1 MQLTW
6 EIETRKNISIDEIEE
21 VLDIGDFTQESINEL
36 LNTKGIFSST
46 PEYKKFKNHKNWT
59 LFNKY
64 AMNHVLFIKNKRT
77 ELYTQYKPRITEI
90 LNEVCDLVL
99 NKVTNSDA
107 IVLFYGTR
115 AIQTF
120 SNKLDNKW
128 KNLSKKIS
136 TLDIDIAVAD
146 PKEFSILI
154 YNYLVTYAKQ
164 TIWDNDIYITRVSLA
179 EKTSDLYTISIS
191 IKVKYIGQYFTGR
204 CESIL
209 DCTNSKYWNP
219 ETYLNISDNVKC
231 QTPIHYICGLV
242 DKLFNTHINPRIL
255 NETKKVAEMA
265 TREKI
270 QLLSL
275 PELNT
280 NIKEEIDIL
289 IKISEGEQLSTYK
302 HELSQNAAYNF
313 LLNLLNNNKDDAF
326 EIYDKWLISR
336 L

>member
-46 PEYKKFKNHKNWT
+46 PEYKKFKNHKNWA

-115 AIQTF
+115 AIKTF

-128 KNLSKKIS
+128 KNLSKKMS
-136 TLDIDIAVAD
+136 TLDIDIAVGD

-255 NETKKVAEMA
+255 NETKKIAEMA

-302 HELSQNAAYNF
+302 NELSQSAAYNF